1 MFKGRGLLFLLIII
15 ALAIIAFLL
24 LRRGGQLPSLL
35 GRRQAQPAI
44 PLDLQTIIP
53 SGWQPQTDL
62 QLQCDFDGDKQLE
75 RLLIYRY
82 NQTTVQKPLEKAG
95 QIETFAPFGGVIF
108 DTQSAEL
115 GPQINPPGAYRP
127 GNIVPYLLL
136 PDFYPG
142 KGEGYLG
149 DSRVELRYA
158 PTPKEGADCATTEI
172 NVFGFSGYDLPTRLS
187 IFRWQSREAGY
198 QGAHFAGNA
207 RVESDILPDG
217 GNYIKQVTTYNR
229 LLNHRSVLCEVNRHK
244 RVGEPE
250 KTAGLTFLDDAA
262 VRTIDF
268 CFEAP
273 AEPMYPE
280 GVVVALLRGQSSG
293 SGQPL
298 PYLLDDAVLPPDLEL
313 RGAGRKTY
321 NILSVGNPSFV
332 VPLPS
337 DGYWCRGEQV
347 GAANAGPI
355 MGPTPTG
362 AANAAATAAATATFT
377 NRLWCE
383 RERVRIETRVVINGA
398 PRDFGWVLISVRPD
412 APNGGVYWRVKEVE
426 AL

>member
-15 ALAIIAFLL
+15 ALAVIAFLL

-35 GRRQAQPAI
+35 GRRQTQPAI

-53 SGWQPQTDL
+53 TGWQPQTDL
-62 QLQCDFDGDKQLE
+62 QLACDFDGDREPE

-95 QIETFAPFGGVIF
+95 ELETFAPFGGVIF
-108 DTQSAEL
+108 DTQSAQL

-158 PTPKEGADCATTEI
+158 PTPKEGEGCSTSEI

-187 IFRWQSREAGY
+187 VFRWRDRESGY

-207 RVESDILPDG
+207 RVESNISPDG
-217 GNYIKQVTTYNR
+217 GNYVTEVTTYNR
-229 LLNHRSVLCEVNRHK
+229 LLNHRSVLCEVNRYS
-244 RVGEPE
+244 RVGEPGA
-250 KTAGLTFLDDAA
+250 TPDLTFLGDAA

-280 GVVVALLRGQSSG
+280 GVVVALLRGQSNG
-293 SGQPL
+293 SAQPL
-298 PYLLDDAVLPPDLEL
+298 PYLLDDVELPRDLEL
-313 RGAGRKTY
+313 RGPGRKTY
-321 NILSVGNPSFV
+321 NVLSVGNPSFV

-337 DGYWCRGEQV
+337 DGYWCRTEQV
-347 GAANAGPI
+347 GAANAGPVGSTPTS
-355 MGPTPTG
+355 GPTAVTTPT
-362 AANAAATAAATATFT
+362 FS

-383 RERVRIETRVVINGA
+383 RERVRIETRVMIDGA

-412 APNGGVYWRVKEVE
+412 AANGGVYWRIKKVE